1 VTKRGTSQT
10 VTRASIDQAI
20 NPTSTIA
27 VETASQAASQ
37 GWIDVLRSGGVG
49 G

>member
-1 VTKRGTSQT
+1 MKTVRARRPVLPLTVTERGASQT

-27 VETASQAASQ
+27 VETASQA
-37 GWIDVLRSGGVG
+37 V
-49 G
+49 